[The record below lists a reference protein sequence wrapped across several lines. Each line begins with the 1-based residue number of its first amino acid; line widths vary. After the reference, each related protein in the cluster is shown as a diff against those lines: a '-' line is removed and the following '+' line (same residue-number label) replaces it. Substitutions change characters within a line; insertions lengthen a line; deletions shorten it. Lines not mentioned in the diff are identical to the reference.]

1 MIEKLVDSVVQYCS
15 RDETRLLL
23 ERKIVEPVVRYLTE
37 RFQFGLKL
45 FQAIALLVAVQT
57 IVLLW
62 ICVRLLRL

>member
-1 MIEKLVDSVVQYCS
+1 MIEKLVDSFVQYCS

-23 ERKIVEPVVRYLTE
+23 ERKIVEPAVRYLTE